1 MDLTEIKY
9 TIGKVA
15 ARLAVS
21 TDTLRHYEKNGL
33 ITPTSKTA
41 AGYRLYNE
49 DVVNRVRFIKQ
60 AQSCGLTLS
69 EVRELLMLKHS
80 SNFRCK
86 HVRNLAI
93 ERRFKIKQKLTA
105 LQAMLN
111 TLDGLIENCDG
122 GEMSIDNCTILE
134 TLENGQKISAN

>member
-1 MDLTEIKY
+1 MNLTEIKY
-9 TIGKVA
+9 TIGKLVT
-15 ARLAVS
+15 RSAV
-21 TDTLRHYEKNGL
+21 TADTVRHYEKKGL
-33 ITPTSKTA
+33 ITPISKTA

-49 DVVNRVRFIKQ
+49 DVVRRVRFIKQ

-69 EVRELLMLKHS
+69 DIRQLLTLKHS
-80 SNFRCK
+80 ANSRCK

-93 ERRFKIKQKLTA
+93 EKRFMIKQKLTA
-105 LQAMLN
+105 LQAMVN

-134 TLENGQKISAN
+134 TLENGQNTKH

>member
-41 AGYRLYNE
+41 AGYRLYN
-49 DVVNRVRFIKQ
+49 
-60 AQSCGLTLS
+60 
-69 EVRELLMLKHS
+69 
-80 SNFRCK
+80 
-86 HVRNLAI
+86 
-93 ERRFKIKQKLTA
+93 
-105 LQAMLN
+105 
-111 TLDGLIENCDG
+111 
-122 GEMSIDNCTILE
+122 
-134 TLENGQKISAN
+134 

>member
-1 MDLTEIKY
+1 MSIVNIKY
-9 TIGKVA
+9 TIGKTA
-15 ARLAVS
+15 AQLAVS

-49 DVVNRVRFIKQ
+49 DIINRVRFIKQ
-60 AQSCGLTLS
+60 AQSCGLMLS
-69 EVRELLMLKHS
+69 DIRQLLTLKHS
-80 SNFRCK
+80 ANSRCK

-93 ERRFKIKQKLTA
+93 EKRFQIKQKLLA

-111 TLDGLIENCDG
+111 ILDGLIENCSD
-122 GEMSIDNCTILE
+122 GEMSIDNCTIIE
-134 TLENGQKISAN
+134 TLENDLNDKR

>member
-1 MDLTEIKY
+1 MNLTETKY
-9 TIGKVA
+9 TIGKTA

-49 DVVNRVRFIKQ
+49 DVVHRVRFIKQ

-69 EVRELLMLKHS
+69 DIRQLLTLKKKGKCACADVRK
-80 SNFRCK
+80 
-86 HVRNLAI
+86 LATK
-93 ERRFKIKQKLTA
+93 RKLQVSYKLAVLETSLHA
-105 LQAMLN
+105 L
-111 TLDGLIENCDG
+111 DDLIMKCDDG
-122 GEMSIDNCTILE
+122 GSMAINSSPILGN
-134 TLENGQKISAN
+134 LDIN

>member
-1 MDLTEIKY
+1 MDLTETKY
-9 TIGKVA
+9 AIGKVA

-49 DVVNRVRFIKQ
+49 DVVRRVRFIKQ

-69 EVRELLMLKHS
+69 DIRQLLTLKHS
-80 SNFRCK
+80 ANSCCK

-93 ERRFKIKQKLTA
+93 EKRFEIKQKLTA
-105 LQAMLN
+105 LQAMVN

-134 TLENGQKISAN
+134 RLENSLHDKR

>member
-1 MDLTEIKY
+1 MALTKIKY

-21 TDTLRHYEKNGL
+21 NDTLRHYEKNGL
-33 ITPTSKTA
+33 LTPISRTK

-49 DVVNRVRFIKQ
+49 DIVYRVRFIKQ

-69 EVRELLMLKHS
+69 DIRQLLTLRYS
-80 SNFRCK
+80 ANSRCK

-93 ERRFKIKQKLTA
+93 EKRFEIKQKLTA

-134 TLENGQKISAN
+134 TLENGLNDKR

>member
-49 DVVNRVRFIKQ
+49 DVVYRVRFIKQ

-80 SNFRCK
+80 ANFRCK
-86 HVRNLAI
+86 HVRNLTI

>member
-1 MDLTEIKY
+1 MALTKIKY

-15 ARLAVS
+15 TLSAVS
-21 TDTLRHYEKNGL
+21 ADTLRHYEKKGL
-33 ITPTSKTA
+33 IAPTSKTA

-49 DVVNRVRFIKQ
+49 NAVPLIRFIKQ
-60 AQSCGLTLS
+60 AQSCGFTLSDIRQLLTLRYS
-69 EVRELLMLKHS
+69 ANS
-80 SNFRCK
+80 RCK

-93 ERRFKIKQKLTA
+93 EKRFEIKQKLTA
-105 LQAMLN
+105 LQAMVN

>member
-1 MDLTEIKY
+1 MDLTETKY

-15 ARLAVS
+15 AMLAIS
-21 TDTLRHYEKNGL
+21 TDTLRYYEKNGL

-49 DVVNRVRFIKQ
+49 DVVYRVRFIKQ

-69 EVRELLMLKHS
+69 DIRQLLMLKHS
-80 SNFRCK
+80 ANSRCK